1 MKYFQIDLT
10 SFYYFLVV
18 LNVSFSSAKE
28 TGGAVK
34 EISSLLGELGTVELA
49 ALGIGSVSGATS
61 LTICICVYIHSFL
74 TELDD
79 LLERVAIDLRRAQ
92 REYEDQE
99 IQFNDKLKE
108 RMKR

>member
-1 MKYFQIDLT
+1 M
-10 SFYYFLVV
+10 
-18 LNVSFSSAKE
+18 LNVSFSSAKQ
-28 TGGAVK
+28 TGEAVK
-34 EISSLLGELGTVELA
+34 EISSLLGELGTVKLA

-61 LTICICVYIHSFL
+61 LTIYICVYIHSFL

-79 LLERVAIDLRRAQ
+79 LLDRVAIDLRKAQ
-92 REYEDQE
+92 IEYEDQE

>member
-1 MKYFQIDLT
+1 M
-10 SFYYFLVV
+10 
-18 LNVSFSSAKE
+18 LNVSFSSAKQ

-61 LTICICVYIHSFL
+61 LTICICAYIYSFW

-79 LLERVAIDLRRAQ
+79 LLKGVAIDLRRAQ

-99 IQFNDKLKE
+99 IQFNDKLKK